1 MTTEQTVIALR
12 QAISSIEDHRKN
24 FHHVLETEMINDPR
38 LSDEQLLTLKKNRF
52 NHSEVEILSLVNQ
65 KTELPYKTLTTQVTF
80 SQGMLSRYITK
91 LLKAN
96 LLTKVTLP
104 DNKKAYNLR
113 ITATGAILADL
124 HDQLHVKER
133 KLYAAALAQFSEADL
148 ATVLAVLKAVGEV
161 RLD

>member
-12 QAISSIEDHRKN
+12 QAISSIEDHRKD

-38 LSDEQLLTLKKNRF
+38 LTDEQLLVLKKNRF

-91 LLKAN
+91 LLKAD

-104 DNKKAYNLR
+104 DNKKSL
-113 ITATGAILADL
+113 
-124 HDQLHVKER
+124 
-133 KLYAAALAQFSEADL
+133 
-148 ATVLAVLKAVGEV
+148 
-161 RLD
+161 